1 MPTVRQTNMLY
12 LSLLIEAECS
22 RMESL
27 LESLLESYSHV
38 YGDSDGKHYPGHVY
52 TEVLDVL
59 LAEIKSCAETIDRLA
74 SGGGG
79 G

>member
-27 LESLLESYSHV
+27 LASYSHV